1 MEKVLIT
8 GGAGLIGSHLAEKLA
23 SKGVQVLILDDFST
37 GSKANIEELS
47 SLSSVEVF
55 SGSVLDKELV
65 EKLMSQ
71 VDFCFHLAACL
82 GVRKIIDDPIQSL
95 KVNIHGTETVIE
107 SASKQGIP
115 ILLASTSEIYGKNL
129 IQPLSE
135 DSDRL
140 LGSPLKYRWS
150 YSEAKALDESLVQMY
165 GDQRGLKFI
174 ICRFF
179 NTVGPRQTG
188 DYGMVLPRFVQ
199 AALKGQDLEVYGD
212 GTQSRVFCHV
222 KDAVEAII
230 SLVEEPK
237 AFGDVF
243 NVGGRTEITIENLAK
258 MVIQETK
265 SVSKIRLVP
274 YDQAYGT
281 AFEETYKRVPNIE
294 KIHNRTG
301 WSPKLSNQE
310 MILDLAEH
318 LQSNPTN

>member
-8 GGAGLIGSHLAEKLA
+8 GGAGLIGSYLAERLA
-23 SKGVQVLILDDFST
+23 SKGVQILILDDFST
-37 GSKANIEELS
+37 GSKANIEALS
-47 SLSSVEVF
+47 SLSSVKVF

-82 GVRKIIDDPIQSL
+82 GVRKIIEDPIQSL
-95 KVNIHGTETVIE
+95 KVNIHGTENVIE
-107 SASKQGIP
+107 SASKQGVP
-115 ILLASTSEIYGKNL
+115 ILLASTSEIYGKNP

-165 GDQRGLKFI
+165 GDQKGLKFI

-243 NVGGRTEITIENLAK
+243 NVGGRAEITIENLAK

-294 KIHNRTG
+294 KIHNTTG
-301 WSPKLSNQE
+301 WSPKLSNKE

>member
-95 KVNIHGTETVIE
+95 KVNIHGTENVIE

-165 GDQRGLKFI
+165 GDQKGLKFV

-265 SVSKIRLVP
+265 SVSKIKLVP
-274 YDQAYGT
+274 YDQAYST

>member
-95 KVNIHGTETVIE
+95 KVNIHGTENVIE

-115 ILLASTSEIYGKNL
+115 ILLASTSEIYGKNP

-165 GDQRGLKFI
+165 GDQKGLKFV

-265 SVSKIRLVP
+265 SVSKIKLVP

>member
-47 SLSSVEVF
+47 SLFSVEIF

-82 GVRKIIDDPIQSL
+82 GVRKIIEDPIQSL
-95 KVNIHGTETVIE
+95 KVNIHGTENVIE
-107 SASKQGIP
+107 SASKQGVP
-115 ILLASTSEIYGKNL
+115 ILLASTSEIYGKNP

>member
-8 GGAGLIGSHLAEKLA
+8 GGAGLIGSHLAERLA
-23 SKGVQVLILDDFST
+23 SKGVQILILDDFST

-47 SLSSVEVF
+47 SLSAVEVF

-65 EKLMSQ
+65 EKLMPQ

-95 KVNIHGTETVIE
+95 KVNIHGTENVIE
-107 SASKQGIP
+107 SASKQGVP
-115 ILLASTSEIYGKNL
+115 ILLASTSEIYGKNPV
-129 IQPLSE
+129 QPLSE

-165 GDQRGLKFI
+165 GDQKGLKFI

-265 SVSKIRLVP
+265 SASKIRLVP

>member
-82 GVRKIIDDPIQSL
+82 GVRKIIEDPIQSL
-95 KVNIHGTETVIE
+95 KVNIHGTENVIE

-165 GDQRGLKFI
+165 GDQKGLKFV

-265 SVSKIRLVP
+265 SVSKIKLVP
-274 YDQAYGT
+274 YDQAYST

>member
-8 GGAGLIGSHLAEKLA
+8 GGAGLIGSHLAERFA
-23 SKGVQVLILDDFST
+23 SKGVQILILDDFST

-47 SLSSVEVF
+47 SLSAVEVF

-65 EKLMSQ
+65 EKLMPQ

-95 KVNIHGTETVIE
+95 KVNIHGTENVIE
-107 SASKQGIP
+107 SASKQGVP
-115 ILLASTSEIYGKNL
+115 ILLASTSEIYGKNP

-165 GDQRGLKFI
+165 GDQKGLKFI

-212 GTQSRVFCHV
+212 GTQTRVFCHV

>member
-8 GGAGLIGSHLAEKLA
+8 GGAGLIGSHLAERLA
-23 SKGVQVLILDDFST
+23 SKGVQILILDDFST

-47 SLSSVEVF
+47 SLSSVEIF

-65 EKLMSQ
+65 KKLMSQ

-95 KVNIHGTETVIE
+95 KVNIHGTENVIE
-107 SASKQGIP
+107 SASNQGVP
-115 ILLASTSEIYGKNL
+115 ILLASTSEIYGKNP

-165 GDQRGLKFI
+165 GDQKGLKFI

-318 LQSNPTN
+318 LQSNPAN

>member
-8 GGAGLIGSHLAEKLA
+8 GGAGLIGSHLAERLA
-23 SKGVQVLILDDFST
+23 SKGVQILILDDFST

-47 SLSSVEVF
+47 SLSSVEIF

-82 GVRKIIDDPIQSL
+82 GVRKIIEDPIQSL
-95 KVNIHGTETVIE
+95 KVNIHGTENVIE
-107 SASKQGIP
+107 SASKQGVP
-115 ILLASTSEIYGKNL
+115 ILLASTSEIYGKNP

-165 GDQRGLKFI
+165 GDQKGLKFI

-265 SVSKIRLVP
+265 SVSKIKLVP